1 MSSVF
6 YSNKEEIR
14 NRMVKRAQELW
25 GMERAADFDPLVVLM
40 VEALSTELFSIS
52 NDVKNLDNRI
62 FDKFTRVLASDNL
75 VAPKPAHTV
84 IHLEPTEDF
93 KIFRQEESLLYK
105 KKLQSIVGQPADQ
118 FLQLEFSPFQDTTL
132 FHGKLKYMITPNHF
146 YEVQGNHKKSMGRVQ
161 NNANNQIWLGINS
174 KESNLVNAFKG
185 LNFFFTWGNYQ
196 VTRDKYE
203 ILALTK
209 WRINGQPV
217 AIHKDRF
224 FATQPIH
231 HGIFQQKQFMLQL
244 QKDVSAMYSDRFL
257 TLGDDLLD
265 TIFHPD
271 QKLDVNHLGL
281 PSSVDGQI
289 DSNIQWIQIEFPAA
303 ILPTDLDEL
312 LIQINAIPVINKR
325 LYQSKNR
332 LKVLQ
337 NVVPVRTEPLE
348 QMLTVHRIMDKDGV
362 DYSEVP
368 FENQELKNGVGYYT
382 VRTGGVERVD
392 QRSAKDFVDYL
403 FELLRDEKAAF
414 SMYNADFL
422 SNVLQDIDKNITLIH
437 QKSKVKAADIKEQM
451 NYIILK
457 PKNENDLVFA
467 EVWLTY
473 AEIGNGIGMGEIMV
487 SSRSTAINQSPI
499 VLLSP
504 SQGGRNRLS
513 RTESVQAFKYGL
525 ITADKV
531 VTKNDIINF
540 MQYELGAKLK
550 RLEIKPGF
558 MVSNAVN
565 AGLIKTIDIVIE
577 PVDNSQLNETEWQ
590 AWLTQL
596 EYKLKIR
603 STMEQ
608 NYRVLL
614 HSNFS

>member
-1 MSSVF
+1 MSSLF

-25 GMERAADFDPLVVLM
+25 GMDRSSDFDPLVVLM
-40 VEALSTELFSIS
+40 VEALSTEIFSIS

-84 IHLEPTEDF
+84 VYVDPVEDF
-93 KIFRQEESLLYK
+93 KLFRREESLLYK
-105 KKLQSIVGQPADQ
+105 KRLPSISGQSNDQ
-118 FLQLEFSPFQDTTL
+118 FIQLEFSPLQDTPV
-132 FHGKLKYMITPNHF
+132 FHGKLKYIISPNHV
-146 YEVQGNHKKSMGRVQ
+146 YEVQGGQKKSAARR
-161 NNANNQIWLGINS
+161 NTAASNSLFLGIKCNEVDLV
-174 KESNLVNAFKG
+174 KAFSN

-196 VTRDKYE
+196 VTKDKYE
-203 ILALTK
+203 ILALSK
-209 WRINGQPV
+209 WRINGKSVQV
-217 AIHKDRF
+217 HR
-224 FATQPIH
+224 
-231 HGIFQQKQFMLQL
+231 
-244 QKDVSAMYSDRFL
+244 DRFL
-257 TLGDDLLD
+257 KADSFNQGIFEQKHFMMQLQRDVEAVYRDHFLTIEDQLLDDLFSDEQL
-265 TIFHPD
+265 F
-271 QKLDVNHLGL
+271 DVSTLQLPAQINDRLEDGL
-281 PSSVDGQI
+281 
-289 DSNIQWIQIEFPAA
+289 QWIQIDFPAA
-303 ILPTDLDEL
+303 ISTQDLDEL
-312 LIQINAIPVINKR
+312 MVQVNAIPVVNKR

-337 NVVPVRTEPLE
+337 NVIPVRTEELE
-348 QMLTVHRIMDKDGV
+348 QMLTVHRIMDKEGV
-362 DYSEVP
+362 EYSEVP
-368 FENQELKNGVGYYT
+368 FEDSTSNNGVGYYT

-392 QRSAKDFVDYL
+392 QRSAKDLVDYL

-422 SNVLQDIDKNITLIH
+422 NSVLNEIDKNITMVH
-437 QKSKVKAADIKEQM
+437 QKSKQKAANIKEQM

-473 AEIGNGIGMGEIMV
+473 AEMANNIGMGEVFV
-487 SSRSTAINQSPI
+487 SGRSNSISQSPI
-499 VLLSP
+499 TLLAP
-504 SQGGRNRLS
+504 SRGGRNRLS

-525 ITADKV
+525 ITADKI

-540 MQYELGAKLK
+540 MQYELGSKLK
-550 RLEIKPGF
+550 RVDIKPGF
-558 MVSNAVN
+558 MVSNAIN
-565 AGLIKTIDIVIE
+565 AGLIKTIDIIVE
-577 PVDNSQLNETEWQ
+577 PNQNSQLNATEWKL
-590 AWLTQL
+590 WLEQL
-596 EYKLKIR
+596 EYKLKVR